1 MCRTRTARAAR
12 TSMARWQTRHANCA
26 ASITCAK
33 IRGRPDVALVVRVR
47 ASHARAN
54 RDLVVAL
61 AVRWGWA
68 SQGRIVAA
76 ANVRNAAISSRPAMN
91 TDSHGRRVAVSA
103 VDQIRIAA
111 IRIAHPARVPV
122 VSHVPAD
129 HVRMAQARR
138 ADVLAGHVPAVR
150 VQVERARAARVQT
163 ARLRMVRT
171 SRKPIQMHFAVG
183 TCPTVWI
190 RDPSRHRHAAHPR
203 VADHPIAAPAVEQV
217 FHPITPTD
225 TNAAR
230 KVLASIV
237 VVRTAPES
245 PIPGGRMVRVPLAR
259 TVRAMPGPAA
269 GRVVRVPVRAAAGRV
284 AGLQATVRKRV
295 HPARAR
301 SIAARGPVAAIV
313 DRAMREP
320 TRVRL
325 PGRPTCGDQR
335 Q

>member
-1 MCRTRTARAAR
+1 MV
-12 TSMARWQTRHANCA
+12 RWQTRRANCA
-26 ASITCAK
+26 ASITSAK
-33 IRGRPDVALVVRVR
+33 IRGRPDVAPVVRVR
-47 ASHARAN
+47 ASHAPAN

-91 TDSHGRRVAVSA
+91 TDSHGRRVVVSA
-103 VDQIRIAA
+103 DDQIRIDRVRIEA
-111 IRIAHPARVPV
+111 IRIAHKARVPV

-138 ADVLAGHVPAVR
+138 ADVLADHVPAVR
-150 VQVERARAARVQT
+150 VQVELARAARVQM
-163 ARLRMVRT
+163 ARLPMVRT
-171 SRKPIQMHFAVG
+171 SRKPIRMHSAAG

-203 VADHPIAAPAVEQV
+203 VADRPIAAPAVERV

-237 VVRTAPES
+237 VVRTALES
-245 PIPGGRMVRVPLAR
+245 PIPGARMVRVPPAR
-259 TVRAMPGPAA
+259 TVRAVPDPAA
-269 GRVVRVPVRAAAGRV
+269 GRVVRVIPVRAAAGRV

-325 PGRPTCGDQR
+325 PGRPACGDQR